1 MPSATHTSL
10 LSVHPPYI
18 ANTSAPGAA
27 REQPLPGSAHRTA
40 PHSPRLSRS
49 TAGGTAPS
57 GADGTAA
64 PRPPHSCTPP
74 LQGCLL
80 SDPRTRPGRTAA
92 ALPAVLSRGV
102 GGWAGRGGPL
112 LQAAGGADG
121 AAPHRPAAPAGGE
134 PRSRPA
140 LQAGSAPR
148 AGKRRA
154 GCVRARVCVQR
165 RCAGGCVC
173 VCVSVCA
180 RCWAGAY
187 VLPCSACARV
197 GGGGG
202 GRVCVRARE
211 VFKGGAALGWGSP
224 RMRVHS
230 GSGCTELA
238 RAVGWQ
244 RACMC
249 ARACATRAG
258 CACVCTVC
266 GAGALRPHVGTA
278 AHSSVGLH
286 SLRVSRCVCSVGC
299 VPPVSAVRVFTCVWG
314 CVPHTACPRK
324 CTHSVM
330 AASGSAVRSC
340 VCSVTRGT
348 YVCIVCPT
356 CGNVCGAGRL
366 HAVCTLRVL
375 GVQTPH

>member
-1 MPSATHTSL
+1 MRACVCKGDVRGDACVCACL
-10 LSVHPPYI
+10 CVH
-18 ANTSAPGAA
+18 AA
-27 REQPLPGSAHRTA
+27 GRALMCYR
-40 PHSPRLSRS
+40 
-49 TAGGTAPS
+49 
-57 GADGTAA
+57 AA
-64 PRPPHSCTPP
+64 P
-74 LQGCLL
+74 
-80 SDPRTRPGRTAA
+80 
-92 ALPAVLSRGV
+92 VRG
-102 GGWAGRGGPL
+102 L
-112 LQAAGGADG
+112 
-121 AAPHRPAAPAGGE
+121 GE
-134 PRSRPA
+134 
-140 LQAGSAPR
+140 
-148 AGKRRA
+148 
-154 GCVRARVCVQR
+154 
-165 RCAGGCVC
+165 
-173 VCVSVCA
+173 
-180 RCWAGAY
+180 
-187 VLPCSACARV
+187 
-197 GGGGG
+197 GG